1 MVDRAQ
7 ARAYWTVA
15 PGRGEIRAAPLRSP
29 GPGEV
34 LLRALRSGISRG
46 TESLVFRGLVPASQ
60 RTAMRCAFQ
69 EGEFP
74 GPVKYGYAS
83 VGRVESGPA
92 QLHGQRVFCLHP
104 HQDRYVVPAEAV
116 VPLPDGVSDA
126 RGVLAANM
134 ETAVNG
140 LWDATPHLGDRI
152 AVVGCGV
159 VGCLVAAL
167 AARIPGARVEMVDS
181 DPRRAAVAAR
191 LGCVYATPERATGDV
206 DLVIHASGNPD
217 GLATALG
224 LAGFEAT
231 VLEMS
236 WYGDRTVP
244 VPLGEGFHSRRL
256 TLRSSQVG
264 AVAST
269 GRARWNHRR
278 RLSLALDLLT
288 DPVFDV
294 LLTGESPFEELP
306 ATLARLAHT
315 PDGALCHVITYP
327 ESGESRHV

>member
-1 MVDRAQ
+1 MTDGTRAN
-7 ARAYWTVA
+7 AFWIAE
-15 PGRGEIRAAPLRSP
+15 PGRGEIRAAALRAP
-29 GPGEV
+29 GPDEV
-34 LLRALRSGISRG
+34 LVRTLCSGISRG
-46 TESLVFRGLVPASQ
+46 TESLVFNGCVPASQ
-60 RTAMRCAFQ
+60 RATMRCPFQ

-83 VGRVESGPA
+83 VGCVEAGPA
-92 QLHGQRVFCLHP
+92 GLMGRRVFCLHP
-104 HQDRYVVPAEAV
+104 HQDRYIVPVDAV
-116 VPLPDGVSDA
+116 ELLPDAVSDA

-140 LWDATPHLGDRI
+140 LWDATPRLGDRI
-152 AVVGCGV
+152 AVVGAGV

-167 AARIPGARVEMVDS
+167 AARLPGVRVELIDT

-191 LGCVYATPERATGDV
+191 LGCVFAAPAQAAGDA

-217 GLATALG
+217 GLATALR

-236 WYGDRTVP
+236 WYGDRL
-244 VPLGEGFHSRRL
+244 VPLPLGGAFHARRL

-264 AVAST
+264 AVAT
-269 GRARWNHRR
+269 AQRARWSHRR
-278 RLSLALDLLT
+278 RMALALDLLA

-294 LLTGESPFEELP
+294 LLTGASPFAELP
-306 ATLARLAHT
+306 ATLARLANA
-315 PDGALCHVITYP
+315 PDGALCHVINYN
-327 ESGESRHV
+327 

>member
-1 MVDRAQ
+1 MTDGMH
-7 ARAYWTVA
+7 ARAFWTVE

-34 LLRALRSGISRG
+34 LVQALRSGISRG

-60 RTAMRCAFQ
+60 WTAMRCPFQ

-83 VGRVESGPA
+83 VGRVVSGPA
-92 QLHGQRVFCLHP
+92 ELQGRRVFCLHP
-104 HQDRYVVPAEAV
+104 HQDRYVVPMDAV
-116 VPLPDGVSDA
+116 TPLPDAVSDS

-140 LWDATPHLGDRI
+140 LWDATPRLGDRI
-152 AVVGCGV
+152 AVVGAGV
-159 VGCLVAAL
+159 VGCIVAAL
-167 AARIPGARVEMVDS
+167 AARLPGVRVELIDT

-191 LGCVYATPERATGDV
+191 LGCAFAAPAEATGDA
-206 DLVIHASGNPD
+206 DLVIHASGSPE

-236 WYGDRTVP
+236 WYGDRTVAA
-244 VPLGEGFHSRRL
+244 PLGEAFHARRL

-264 AVAST
+264 AVAT
-269 GRARWNHRR
+269 AQRARWSHRR
-278 RLSLALDLLT
+278 RMSLALDLLA

-294 LLTGESPFEELP
+294 LLTGESPFEDLP
-306 ATLARLAHT
+306 ATLARLANT
-315 PDGALCHVITYP
+315 PDGALCHVVTYT
-327 ESGESRHV
+327 

>member
-1 MVDRAQ
+1 MHDDAC
-7 ARAYWTVA
+7 ARAFWIAA
-15 PGRGEIRAAPLRSP
+15 PGHGEIRTAVLRPP

-34 LLRALRSGISRG
+34 LVKTLCSGISRG

-60 RTAMRCAFQ
+60 RMAMRGPFQ

-83 VGRVESGPA
+83 VGRVETGPA
-92 QLHGQRVFCLHP
+92 ELQGRRVFCLHP
-104 HQDRYVVPAEAV
+104 HQDRYVVPIDAV
-116 VPLPDGVSDA
+116 TPLPEAVSDA

-134 ETAVNG
+134 ETAVNA
-140 LWDATPHLGDRI
+140 LWDATPRLGDRI
-152 AVVGCGV
+152 AVVGAGV

-167 AARIPGARVEMVDS
+167 AARLPGVRVELIDT
-181 DPRRAAVAAR
+181 DPRRAAVAAQ
-191 LGCVYATPERATGDV
+191 LGCDFAAPAQAMGDA

-236 WYGDRTVP
+236 WYGDRMVP
-244 VPLGEGFHSRRL
+244 APLGQAFHARRL

-264 AVAST
+264 AVAT
-269 GRARWNHRR
+269 AQRARWSHRR
-278 RLSLALDLLT
+278 RMTLALDLLA
-288 DPVFDV
+288 DPVFDI
-294 LLTGESPFEELP
+294 LLSGTSPFEELP
-306 ATLARLAHT
+306 ATLARLAGT
-315 PDGALCHVITYP
+315 PDGVLCHVVSYT
-327 ESGESRHV
+327 